1 MHKNGKILIH
11 QTVYI
16 DFSSNGGI
24 TGKIFLFY
32 FFLDFKE

>member
-1 MHKNGKILIH
+1 
-11 QTVYI
+11 VYI

-32 FFLDFKE
+32 FFLDFKEWN